1 MEPSSNVQSFT
12 FVGGDS
18 PSMGWVVWA
27 EIHCASVLEVIH
39 GCKAMLPEIV
49 LEKILS
55 SLLPA
60 SGDTRSTLVPAV
72 LVLNLSVQVFF
83 SSGFCK
89 DISEL
94 GETQIIQNK
103 SCPRFIFLL

>member
-1 MEPSSNVQSFT
+1 MGSLGRIH
-12 FVGGDS
+12 FVT
-18 PSMGWVVWA
+18 
-27 EIHCASVLEVIH
+27 VLKVIH
-39 GCKAMLPEIV
+39 GCEAMLPEIV
-49 LEKILS
+49 LEKNLS

-60 SGDTRSTLVPAV
+60 SGDTRYTLVPAV

-94 GETQIIQNK
+94 G
-103 SCPRFIFLL
+103 